1 MANIFARLQGS
12 LPGFGAVSGRHARV
26 ADPRF
31 GAFLAEVAEP
41 TPARRAAPLPRV
53 RAPRPGHILQAGLI
67 AAVLAGTVVVA
78 PGALSAAQDGSSARY
93 TVALRDADARDD
105 VLRSHTTLAPQ
116 SLVDTDAV
124 HGFVVEMTP
133 SEARAVGADERVA
146 YVETSFS
153 TTTRSHGWG
162 PLSTVAGVHLPEVH
176 LPHVDWSTLADVLWW
191 RS

>member
-1 MANIFARLQGS
+1 MPA
-12 LPGFGAVSGRHARV
+12 
-26 ADPRF
+26 
-31 GAFLAEVAEP
+31 
-41 TPARRAAPLPRV
+41 PARRAAPARRP
-53 RAPRPGHILQAGLI
+53 RAPWPGRVLRAGLI
-67 AAVLAGTVVVA
+67 AAVVAGAAAVA
-78 PGALSAAQDGSSARY
+78 PGALGTGHGGSSARY
-93 TVALRDADARDD
+93 TVALREAGARDD

-162 PLSTVAGVHLPEVH
+162 PFGAVAGVHLPDVH
-176 LPHVDWSTLADVLWW
+176 LPHISWSTLADVLWW